1 MSPYRVS
8 RAGDRPQGK
17 RSDWDRETTQH
28 RAKTEARI
36 CFSQAD
42 YVEKVIAA
50 AKALEADRLLL
61 EEFKS
66 KLRFEAENAGLRHQL
81 NVLKSSMGRQHGRC
95 RSDGRARPSAC
106 RNRWVQCTY
115 FAT

>member
-1 MSPYRVS
+1 VS

-42 YVEKVIAA
+42 YVDKVIAA

-61 EEFKS
+61 EGE
-66 KLRFEAENAGLRHQL
+66 
-81 NVLKSSMGRQHGRC
+81 V
-95 RSDGRARPSAC
+95 GRAAAWTCAACTPSFGCQTSRRA
-106 RNRWVQCTY
+106 
-115 FAT
+115 

>member
-1 MSPYRVS
+1 LI

-28 RAKTEARI
+28 RTKTEARI
-36 CFSQAD
+36 CLSQAD

-61 EEFKS
+61 EGE
-66 KLRFEAENAGLRHQL
+66 
-81 NVLKSSMGRQHGRC
+81 V
-95 RSDGRARPSAC
+95 GRAAAWTRAACTPSFGCQTSRRA
-106 RNRWVQCTY
+106 
-115 FAT
+115 